1 MIANAIEIVTKFA
14 SAISSDP
21 LRISLNNGSTKNNNK
36 YDKKIRK
43 KLTQIIYGSS
53 WYQTDSI
60 QNTKV
65 FCRKL
70 GI

>member
-36 YDKKIRK
+36 YDKKNK
-43 KLTQIIYGSS
+43 KKTHSDNLWQLLVP
-53 WYQTDSI
+53 
-60 QNTKV
+60 N
-65 FCRKL
+65 
-70 GI
+70 

>member
-36 YDKKIRK
+36 YDKKIK
-43 KLTQIIYGSS
+43 KNSL
-53 WYQTDSI
+53 
-60 QNTKV
+60 
-65 FCRKL
+65 R
-70 GI
+70 

>member
-36 YDKKIRK
+36 YDKKLK
-43 KLTQIIYGSS
+43 
-53 WYQTDSI
+53 
-60 QNTKV
+60 NTHSDNLWQLLV
-65 FCRKL
+65 PN
-70 GI
+70 